1 MLLCRETKGRKG
13 GRKQGEM
20 KVEKKRANLRATT
33 VGPPVFRAAA
43 PFIETTRHRRTPP
56 YSPTGKFAGALE
68 NRVVPVWARPLEPF

>member
-1 MLLCRETKGRKG
+1 
-13 GRKQGEM
+13 M

-43 PFIETTRHRRTPP
+43 PFIETTRHHRTPP